1 MLNVYISVLQDT
13 IEVSLEGKFILPS
26 REYTTAELKKIAREI
41 NKALREH
48 STSDCF
54 DE

>member
-1 MLNVYISVLQDT
+1 MLKVYISVLQDT
-13 IEVSLEGKFILPS
+13 VEVSLEGKFTLPS

-41 NKALREH
+41 NRALREH
-48 STSDCF
+48 DASGCW

>member
-13 IEVSLEGKFILPS
+13 VEVSLEGKFTLPS
-26 REYTTAELKKIAREI
+26 REYTTAELKRIAREI
-41 NKALREH
+41 NKALREQNAL
-48 STSDCF
+48 DCF